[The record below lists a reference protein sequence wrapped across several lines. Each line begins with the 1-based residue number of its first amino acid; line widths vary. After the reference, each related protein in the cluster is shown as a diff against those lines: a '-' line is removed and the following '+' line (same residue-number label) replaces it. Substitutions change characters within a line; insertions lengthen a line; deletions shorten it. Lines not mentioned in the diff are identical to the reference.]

1 MAPVG
6 IGLSLFIAHLLGIH
20 WTGASLNPVRL
31 LIPFS
36 RTRPLLRLTYSSH
49 ALLRS
54 QARSIGPAV
63 VDRQFDGNF
72 WVYIVGPFLGAII
85 AAGFYKRVSS
95 SLVLSSRGQTIALLL
110 LPRLRFI
117 KFMQYE
123 MVNSDQ
129 DRDSAAPAVVKE
141 KKIAAAALAAGLVP
155 PSPSAMAKIGELLLF
170 SFDAVNELERPAH
183 PSSSSLSLL
192 RFLHVAKTRTKRFRR
207 ASSRRPGFG

>member
-1 MAPVG
+1 
-6 IGLSLFIAHLLGIH
+6 
-20 WTGASLNPVRL
+20 
-31 LIPFS
+31 
-36 RTRPLLRLTYSSH
+36 LTYSSH

-95 SLVLSSRGQTIALLL
+95 SLVRSSRGQTIADIRLLL

-123 MVNSDQ
+123 MVNADQ

-170 SFDAVNELERPAH
+170 SFDAVNELERTAH

-192 RFLHVAKTRTKRFRR
+192 RFLHVAKNRAKRFRR
-207 ASSRRPGFG
+207 ASSRRPGSG